1 MRSFLSMPK
10 NRYSHGW
17 GTIWGSLFPSPTT
30 NHHNTPPSIFFTPRS
45 HFFTISLGILHNFVL
60 QYGKGQKT
68 FLSPCVTGVKRR
80 WPRWAEQAEE
90 GAGFPA
96 GDGVPAGS
104 PAEGAVQGASPAE
117 GAVQGASPAE
127 DAAGAAPVGAAGPP
141 EGAAPL
147 GEEVPTGPQGH
158 RHRQGPMWAAG
169 ASRGHAPSLS
179 R

>member
-1 MRSFLSMPK
+1 MVGGLFCAPSFPCLRTGIHMVGAPS
-10 NRYSHGW
+10 G
-17 GTIWGSLFPSPTT
+17 GAFFPHPQPTT
-30 NHHNTPPSIFFTPRS
+30 TTPPSIFFTPRS

-68 FLSPCVTGVKRR
+68 FLSPCVTGEKRR

-104 PAEGAVQGASPAE
+104 PAEGAVQG
-117 GAVQGASPAE
+117 VSPAE

-141 EGAAPL
+141 GGVAPL

-158 RHRQGPMWAAG
+158 RHRQDPMWAAGAG